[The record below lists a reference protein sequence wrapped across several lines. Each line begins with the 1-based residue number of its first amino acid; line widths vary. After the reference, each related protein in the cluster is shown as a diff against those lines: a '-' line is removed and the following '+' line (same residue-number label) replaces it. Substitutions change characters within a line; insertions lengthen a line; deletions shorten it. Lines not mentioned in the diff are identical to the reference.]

1 MIHDLRV
8 QVKKR
13 GGNGELKIDENSME
27 YYLGNTMRRSD
38 FRTQWYLFLNRLI
51 QYPLLP

>member
-27 YYLGNTMRRSD
+27 YWGNTMRSSD

-51 QYPLLP
+51 RYPLLP

>member
-13 GGNGELKIDENSME
+13 VGNGELKIDETSMK
-27 YYLGNTMRRSD
+27 YLGNTMRRSD

-51 QYPLLP
+51 QYTSLP